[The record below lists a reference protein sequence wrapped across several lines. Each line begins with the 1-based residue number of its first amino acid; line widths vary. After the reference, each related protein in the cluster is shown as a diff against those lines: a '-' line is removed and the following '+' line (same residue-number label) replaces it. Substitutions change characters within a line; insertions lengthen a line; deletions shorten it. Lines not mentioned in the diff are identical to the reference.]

1 MDINEVF
8 KKYPEYDPSYRGAN
22 YLAIVDIEGYIC
34 YAIIYYNLEC
44 EFEVENGKVLAF
56 TETDSSKIMK
66 HLI

>member
-8 KKYPEYDPSYRGAN
+8 KKYPEDEPSYNGTN
-22 YLAIVDIEGYIC
+22 YLTIVDIEGCIC
-34 YAIIYYNLEC
+34 YAIIYFNDEC
-44 EFEVENGKVLAF
+44 EFEVKNGKVLAF